1 MRVLDPVM
9 ESLPDQGIEKQSKD
23 GQKKKRKA
31 EEDEETSESPR
42 PKKKESAREAVSGV
56 WQEAPSAVPVDQGG
70 QSWPEG
76 REEGEER

>member
-31 EEDEETSESPR
+31 EEDEGPR
-42 PKKKESAREAVSGV
+42 PKKKESARKAVFGV

-70 QSWPEG
+70 QSWPES